1 MDWIDLKSPSPKP
14 TPEAYAP
21 FTWPAGRYRALE
33 PVIENDGPSKVPTAL
48 GALQLLDRRRSQRS
62 FTHLRPEELSALLW
76 FSARTQATANSN
88 LGFQLEQRP
97 SPSAGAIHPVH
108 VLVLI
113 PGDTEWCRYDGRAN
127 ALIEVPGSSDIL
139 QGLSVQMESMVPAP
153 EATKTL
159 LVAEPGKTQAKYFN
173 HESLVWRDA
182 GALLATMGIVAEA
195 LNLSYCP
202 IGSTGEPWASMLS
215 SEGNLVGVGAA
226 LVGGRAR

>member
-1 MDWIDLKSPSPKP
+1 M
-14 TPEAYAP
+14 
-21 FTWPAGRYRALE
+21 E
-33 PVIENDGPSKVPTAL
+33 PVIENGGPSKVPPVL
-48 GALQLLDRRRSQRS
+48 GALQLLERRRSQRS
-62 FTHLRPEELSALLW
+62 FTHLRPEELAALLW

-108 VLVLI
+108 VLVLT

-182 GALLATMGIVAEA
+182 GALLATMGFVAEA
-195 LNLSYCP
+195 LNLNYCP
-202 IGSTGEPWASMLS
+202 IGITGEPWASMLS

-226 LVGGRAR
+226 LIGGRAR